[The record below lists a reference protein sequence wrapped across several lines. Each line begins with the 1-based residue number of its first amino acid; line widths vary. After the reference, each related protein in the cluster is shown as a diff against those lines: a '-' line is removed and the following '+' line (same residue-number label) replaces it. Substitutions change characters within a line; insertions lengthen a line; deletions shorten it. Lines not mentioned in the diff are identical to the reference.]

1 MGRVFRQIKGG
12 IPPDSA
18 FLFPALVSIRKTR
31 WEWHGHQ
38 RALSSASGLCLPS
51 PATHPFVLAC
61 SSLSRPLPAGA
72 QIPQAPVPF
81 LYSCLPHAGAPFS
94 LTHLPRLGSHPLS
107 LWGQLLR
114 HLHSTDHPDSMMP
127 TAVSTIDCCVCVS
140 FSLTL

>member
-1 MGRVFRQIKGG
+1 MCCYRKNWQPPIVTQDTGVGRVFRQIKGG

-61 SSLSRPLPAGA
+61 SSLSRPLPAGGQTA
-72 QIPQAPVPF
+72 QAPVPSLF
-81 LYSCLPHAGAPFS
+81 SCFPLAGAPFLPHPSSKAQLTPTSS
-94 LTHLPRLGSHPLS
+94 LALPSQTSPQHWPS
-107 LWGQLLR
+107 
-114 HLHSTDHPDSMMP
+114 
-127 TAVSTIDCCVCVS
+127 
-140 FSLTL
+140 